1 MGIKSANKFLLD
13 NCSKKAI
20 HKALFSQFAG
30 KTIAIDTMIFIYKY
44 ESENSLIEN
53 MYLLIS
59 ILRHYNITP
68 VFIFDGKPPVEKKEL
83 LYKRRVKKEEA
94 EQKYNT
100 LCEKKGQLDETS
112 DEYTLLESEME
123 SLKKQ
128 FVRVND
134 THIQIVKDLMNAY
147 GIDYMIAEGEADVL
161 CAQLVLSG
169 KAWACLSDDM
179 DLFVYGCPRVIRQ
192 VSLLNHTCMFYDMEF
207 VLKDLE
213 MTIDIFRQ
221 IMVLSGSDYNV
232 CENTNLHET
241 IQWYYKYQKYMIQNE
256 ANPGLTFYDWLFEN
270 SDYVENKEML
280 VTAYN
285 MFILNDVNNFNNM
298 DFKLRPINK
307 VELQKI
313 LEKDGFLNV

>member
-100 LCEKKGQLDETS
+100 L
-112 DEYTLLESEME
+112 
-123 SLKKQ
+123 
-128 FVRVND
+128 
-134 THIQIVKDLMNAY
+134 
-147 GIDYMIAEGEADVL
+147 
-161 CAQLVLSG
+161 
-169 KAWACLSDDM
+169 
-179 DLFVYGCPRVIRQ
+179 
-192 VSLLNHTCMFYDMEF
+192 
-207 VLKDLE
+207 
-213 MTIDIFRQ
+213 
-221 IMVLSGSDYNV
+221 
-232 CENTNLHET
+232 
-241 IQWYYKYQKYMIQNE
+241 
-256 ANPGLTFYDWLFEN
+256 
-270 SDYVENKEML
+270 
-280 VTAYN
+280 
-285 MFILNDVNNFNNM
+285 
-298 DFKLRPINK
+298 
-307 VELQKI
+307 
-313 LEKDGFLNV
+313 